1 VKAIAVLTFLS
12 LSAALSVVG
21 GCAASP
27 ESGYALSSTYPSSVA
42 TVHVPIFEN
51 ATYDRNI
58 EFELTDA
65 IVKEIQASTPYRLA
79 GASSADTILLG
90 RISRVERES
99 LSRSR
104 ETGLSEEVIVSVT
117 IDFEWRDLRSGKT
130 IVARDAF
137 TGDALFVPSRPSS
150 EPIELGQFAVVQ
162 QLARDVVTELRS
174 AW

>member
-1 VKAIAVLTFLS
+1 MAATIALAAHVVL
-12 LSAALSVVG
+12 A
-21 GCAASP
+21 GCASSP
-27 ESGYALSSTYPSSVA
+27 QSGYASVSTYPADVA

-51 ATYDRNI
+51 TTFDRNI

-65 IVKEIQASTPYRLA
+65 VIKEIQASTPYRLA
-79 GASSADTILLG
+79 AATSADTILLG

-117 IDFEWRDLRSGKT
+117 IDFEWRDLRSGRT
-130 IVARDAF
+130 IVGREEF
-137 TGDALFVPSRPSS
+137 TGDGLFVPSRPSS

-162 QLARDVVTELRS
+162 ELARDVVTVLRS